1 MINFIINN
9 HIKKKNKKNKMYV
22 TKIIV
27 LIKNQTTH
35 THTNIKFIYI
45 FSPFYKM
52 KPNNKPTK
60 HLYTFVFLQ
69 LLLLLINIYVFSCVI
84 FKDLK
89 IEI

>member
-45 FSPFYKM
+45 FSPFFLYEDE
-52 KPNNKPTK
+52 TK
-60 HLYTFVFLQ
+60 
-69 LLLLLINIYVFSCVI
+69 
-84 FKDLK
+84 
-89 IEI
+89 